1 MTEYINTITDE
12 EIWKSTLA
20 QLQTTLDKPTFSTF
34 FGKTTFTEVQDH
46 TFMIQVENG
55 YVRDMLEKRMTA
67 PIGRILC
74 ALTGDPDAGVT
85 FQIKKSEPVQPE
97 ISAVKESI
105 QVDME
110 SSDSRSS
117 LSLNPR
123 YTFDNFI
130 TGSSNDFAY
139 AACKAVAT
147 GSSMMYNPLFIYSG
161 VGLGKT
167 HLLHAIGNEI
177 EARTQ
182 KKVLY
187 VTSEEFTNDFIASLQ
202 NHENIAFREKYRSA
216 DVLLIDDIQFIIG
229 KESTQEEFFHT
240 FNALYGQDK
249 QIVISSDRPAREMIT
264 LTERMRSRFE
274 SGLTVDIQA
283 PTLELRIAILKSKA
297 EKTGRT
303 VPLDVLN
310 LIAQRIQTNV
320 RELEGGLTRV
330 LAMSDF
336 RGLPLNRDV
345 VNAALGEMDLSS
357 DERPIDTILE
367 VVSSVFGADAE
378 AILSRSRARAV
389 ALARQ
394 VVMYILRTEENYSY
408 PQIGEFIG
416 GRDHSTI
423 MHGIDKIDGLLKR
436 DLRFQKQYE
445 RVFTRL
451 YGTDAKMTQP

>member
-1 MTEYINTITDE
+1 MTEFINTMTDE

-20 QLQTTLDKPTFSTF
+20 ELQNTLDKPTFSTF
-34 FGKTTFTEVQDH
+34 FGKTTFSDVQDH

-74 ALTGDPDAGVT
+74 ALTGDPDASVSFG
-85 FQIKKSEPVQPE
+85 IKMGEPTEAETSVESPASSFTGASPE
-97 ISAVKESI
+97 ERPEMTVN
-105 QVDME
+105 Q
-110 SSDSRSS
+110 
-117 LSLNPR
+117 R

-147 GSSMMYNPLFIYSG
+147 GSNMMYNPLFIYSG

-240 FNALYGQDK
+240 FNTLYGQDK

-336 RGLPLNRDV
+336 RGLPLTRDV
-345 VNAALGEMDLSS
+345 VDAALGEMDLSS
-357 DERPIDTILE
+357 DERPIDEILD
-367 VVSSVFGADAE
+367 VVGSVFGSDAE
-378 AILSRSRARAV
+378 AILSRSRSRAV

-423 MHGIDKIDGLLKR
+423 MHGIEKISGLLKR

-451 YGTDAKMTQP
+451 YGTDAKMSEP